1 MAYPPIVIMTAMFG
15 GTIVLVSAMGFIS
28 RHLAQRRI
36 SRLETSS
43 RDEIAERLDRL
54 EQGMDAIATEI
65 EKLGET
71 NRFVTKLL
79 AERTDVPPRQ
89 ISGEPPNAP

>member
-1 MAYPPIVIMTAMFG
+1 MAYPPIVLMTAIVG
-15 GTIVLVSAMGFIS
+15 GTAVSISAMGFVL
-28 RHLAQRRI
+28 RYLAQRRI
-36 SRLETSS
+36 SRLEGSS
-43 RDEIAERLDRL
+43 RDEVAQRLERL

-79 AERTDVPPRQ
+79 ANRTDPPGPQ

>member
-1 MAYPPIVIMTAMFG
+1 MAYPPIVVMTAIFG
-15 GTIVLVSAMGFIS
+15 GTAVSISAMGFVM
-28 RHLAQRRI
+28 RYLAQRRI
-36 SRLETSS
+36 TRLETSS
-43 RDEIAERLDRL
+43 RDEIAQRLDRL

-79 AERTDVPPRQ
+79 AERTDAPPRQ

>member
-1 MAYPPIVIMTAMFG
+1 MAYPPIVVMTAIFG
-15 GTIVLVSAMGFIS
+15 ATAVSISAMGFVS
-28 RHLAQRRI
+28 RFLAQRRM

-43 RDEIAERLDRL
+43 RDEIALRLDRI
-54 EQGMDAIATEI
+54 EQTMDAIATEV

-79 AERTDVPPRQ
+79 ADKTDAPQRLA
-89 ISGEPPNAP
+89 SGEPPQGT

>member
-1 MAYPPIVIMTAMFG
+1 MAYPPIVIMTAIVG
-15 GTIVLVSAMGFIS
+15 GTAVSISAMGFVL
-28 RHLAQRRI
+28 RYLAQRRI
-36 SRLETSS
+36 SGLETSS
-43 RDEIAERLDRL
+43 RDEIAQRLDRL

-71 NRFVTKLL
+71 NRFVTKVL
-79 AERTDVPPRQ
+79 AERTDAAPRQ